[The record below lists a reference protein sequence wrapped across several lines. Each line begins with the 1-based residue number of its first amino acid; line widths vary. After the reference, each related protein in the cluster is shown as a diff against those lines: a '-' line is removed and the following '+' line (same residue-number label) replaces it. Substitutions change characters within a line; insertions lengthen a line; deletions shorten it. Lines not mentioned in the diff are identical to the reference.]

1 MLLYLVRHGETDWNL
16 AHRIQGATDIPL
28 NDTGRAQAASTG
40 RLLSRKRWDAIY
52 SSPLSRALETASII
66 AREVGLPGPVVV
78 KSIVERNYGDAEG
91 LADPELAA
99 RFPGDTPVPGRES
112 REEVVARVLPAL
124 VTLAEKHPDQAVLV
138 VSHGGVIRSILNA
151 VDPQGTH
158 GMITNGS
165 VHSFRHDNGTL
176 ELIAFND
183 PIDIESISPAAEDIE
198 QQNPIERRD
207 SMGSA
212 PNASST

>member
-28 NDTGRAQAASTG
+28 NDTGRAQAAATG
-40 RLLSRKRWDAIY
+40 RLLSRRKWDAIY

-66 AREVGLPGPVVV
+66 AREVGLPEPVVV
-78 KSIVERNYGDAEG
+78 DSIVERNYGDAEG

-99 RFPGDTPVPGRES
+99 RFPGDTPVPGRET
-112 REEVVARVLPAL
+112 REEVVGRVLPAL
-124 VTLAEKHPDQAVLV
+124 LELAERHPEQAILV
-138 VSHGGVIRSILNA
+138 VSHGGVIRSVVNA
-151 VDPQGTH
+151 VDPHGTH
-158 GMITNGS
+158 GMISNGS
-165 VHSFRHDNGTL
+165 VHSFRHDDGGF

-183 PIDIESISPAAEDIE
+183 PIDIESVPVAAEDIE

-207 SMGSA
+207 SVG
-212 PNASST
+212 SSTL